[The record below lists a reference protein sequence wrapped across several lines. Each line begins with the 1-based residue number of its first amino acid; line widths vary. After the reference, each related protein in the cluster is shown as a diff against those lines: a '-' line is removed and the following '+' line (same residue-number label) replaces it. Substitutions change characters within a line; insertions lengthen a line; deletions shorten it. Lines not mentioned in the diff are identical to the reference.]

1 MSWFEI
7 QWKKTHSNSPHLYNE
22 LTFHQNFNVSR
33 LRVVKCFFFHRFTNE
48 AQEMTHFPAV
58 KAQVYLLI
66 VHTFHMLMLH
76 LHPDVTKAHN
86 SLSGQH
92 ISPLPF
98 LFLQPGHK
106 SFRNLPRRSDPRRSG
121 ATCSRAHVG
130 RAPRGGGWRGGRR
143 PQGVGQPG
151 VERETPQPYQACA
164 SEWAERKCG
173 SAFQSCFRSD
183 WNSQELNNG
192 TLSVFEQ
199 QQLN

>member
-7 QWKKTHSNSPHLYNE
+7 QWKETPSNSPHLYNE
-22 LTFHQNFNVSR
+22 LTFHQNFNVNR

-48 AQEMTHFPAV
+48 VQEMTHFPAV

-92 ISPLPF
+92 ISPSPF

-106 SFRNLPRRSDPRRSG
+106 SFRNLPRRSDPRHSG
-121 ATCSRAHVG
+121 ATCSRANVG
-130 RAPRGGGWRGGRR
+130 RAPRGGAGVEAGVRRALDSRGWRGKHRSLIR
-143 PQGVGQPG
+143 PALQSGQRGSVGVLSSP
-151 VERETPQPYQACA
+151 A
-164 SEWAERKCG
+164 SGLTGIHK
-173 SAFQSCFRSD
+173 
-183 WNSQELNNG
+183 NSTMG
-192 TLSVFEQ
+192 LSVF
-199 QQLN
+199 LNNN